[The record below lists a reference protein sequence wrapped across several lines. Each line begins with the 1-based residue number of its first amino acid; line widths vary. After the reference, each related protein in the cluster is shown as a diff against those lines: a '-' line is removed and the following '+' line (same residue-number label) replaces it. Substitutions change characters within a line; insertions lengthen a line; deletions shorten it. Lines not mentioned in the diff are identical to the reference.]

1 MKEPQFSEA
10 FKRSVRETADK
21 LEHSAVF
28 LCIFNEH
35 MIEEIHPL
43 IQMGLAVYMDKP
55 IYLVMPE
62 VRLKLVPENLRRLA
76 KGIETYDD
84 TMPRDLMKTAM
95 EAAVTRLLASELRER
110 LSK

>member
-1 MKEPQFSEA
+1 MKEPKFSEE
-10 FKRSVRETADK
+10 FKQSVREVADK
-21 LEHSAVF
+21 ISDSAAF
-28 LCIFNEH
+28 LCLFNEH

-62 VRLKLVPENLRRLA
+62 VRLPFVPENLRKLA

-84 TMPRDLMKTAM
+84 TLPQDLMKTAI
-95 EAAVTRLLASELRER
+95 EAAVTRLLAQELQ
-110 LSK
+110 K